1 MSLFKRQV
9 IHINLTEFIGMF
21 WKIKEQC
28 ALIYITKR
36 AWRHQ
41 LKHIDISHAT
51 QACPHMY
58 IQSTT

>member
-1 MSLFKRQV
+1 
-9 IHINLTEFIGMF
+9 MF

-28 ALIYITKR
+28 VLIYITKR